1 LAAHRHVLTACHTSP
16 LLTHPPPH
24 RAVPSLDACTVM
36 HVHFGMSGAFRTM
49 TAPGQAPTETTRLR
63 LEHEGAGIVA
73 HLSAMTVAHGGLEL
87 YHAKVGGGDRGG
99 GGHCGTPECHGGLDR
114 HHSSPR

>member
-1 LAAHRHVLTACHTSP
+1 
-16 LLTHPPPH
+16 
-24 RAVPSLDACTVM
+24 
-36 HVHFGMSGAFRTM
+36 M

-99 GGHCGTPECHGGLDR
+99 GGALWHTRVPWRSGSAPLLSQVTAAGRERREQRGD
-114 HHSSPR
+114 